1 MMFAFGDAPRPLTA
15 SAALVEEIV
24 HVQMEEI
31 LQRAS
36 DVAARCNRPSVSLE
50 DVLFVVRK
58 NPIRVQRLAR
68 YLSVKDAATTL
79 QQEANPAGGSPPPPP
94 NPQESRIGRC
104 REFFS
109 KLDSCSSEGGVLEQA
124 LDGELYDEARME
136 RLRRMERMSRELTG
150 KRYNDFTKAR
160 QVNFLGHKMRFP
172 QKFHDWLVRSRRLD
186 TTEGATGSSSR
197 VDRSAIEAFT
207 FLAYEAVGQIVEM
220 SLLARSEMERNRGG
234 AFTTNAVNPR
244 YPMFQL
250 PGLHSAGMATA
261 AAAAQPPSTP
271 SSSAA
276 AKEDEFESPLR
287 KRLKSGNEAAASE
300 QQPAAAKAAS
310 SAASPAA
317 APSETVRPPLRPEHV
332 REAWRRLQQSP
343 VGRARLRES
352 AGAARVDEW
361 HEGGRGALPAMGH

>member
-94 NPQESRIGRC
+94 NPQESPIGRC

-172 QKFHDWLVRSRRLD
+172 QKFHDWLVRSRRLSD
-186 TTEGATGSSSR
+186 TTEGATGGSSCR

-332 REAWRRLQQSP
+332 RE
-343 VGRARLRES
+343 
-352 AGAARVDEW
+352 
-361 HEGGRGALPAMGH
+361 